1 MAPGVKPP
9 MTMQEFA
16 ASVIDIGDSQPSSN
30 FIIHG
35 PPGGGKTALAS
46 ELPNNL
52 LLGCDPGWATAKS
65 LGRAKNGCRLVPIA
79 EERQLMAGLD
89 WLEDGAH
96 SEFQYIILDGASV
109 LQSKLTLN
117 NAREAWEQ
125 NPAKRASAHQPDKP
139 DYGKQQNALKSI
151 IARLYDLPLSVVVT
165 CHSTLGDDES
175 LDTWLRPDWQGREYR
190 IGNFINGLANCVGY
204 MAPGVV
210 REERN
215 GKVVVRQVRRLLWKQ
230 WRDDEKDST
239 IMAKDQLNI
248 FPDWMD
254 DPTGDQIHTAIMNM
268 GVDPEPAG
276 QPEEEMADDAAIP
289 VATAVRVKRATR
301 AGSR

>member
-1 MAPGVKPP
+1 MSMA
-9 MTMQEFA
+9 EFA

-30 FIIHG
+30 FILHG

-65 LGRAKNGCRLVPIA
+65 LGRQKNGCRLVPITG
-79 EERQLMAGLD
+79 ERQLMAGLE
-89 WLEDGAH
+89 WLENGAY
-96 SEFQYIILDGASV
+96 SEFEYVILDGASV
-109 LQSKLTLN
+109 LQNKLTLD
-117 NAREAWEQ
+117 NAREAWEI

-151 IARLYDLPLSVVVT
+151 IARLYDLPISVVVT

-175 LDTWLRPDWQGREYR
+175 LETWLRPDWQGREYR
-190 IGNFINGLANCVGY
+190 LGNFINGLANCIGY
-204 MAPGVV
+204 MFPASVT
-210 REERN
+210 EEVK
-215 GKVVVRQVRRLLWKQ
+215 GKSVKRQVRRLLWKQ
-230 WRDDEKDST
+230 WRDDEKDTT

-248 FPDWMD
+248 FPDWQD

-268 GVDPEPAG
+268 GVRSEPTATS
-276 QPEEEMADDAAIP
+276 EEEKPTPRVRRAA
-289 VATAVRVKRATR
+289 ARA
-301 AGSR
+301 